1 MEYRIVLTRMEFH
14 ALHGCYELERKV
26 GNRFTVDLELTAE
39 LGHAAT
45 DDDVRKTVNYLTAY
59 EVVEMQMRITQHTIE
74 RVATNIIEAVYATFP
89 QVRHIRRCSQGV
101 PAATQSSH
109 YPGVHGRTGR
119 MSGTCGSTYVM
130 GHRRPSQPSSAA
142 PRRPSAA
149 ARPAGRLRIDGRA
162 RSLG

>member
-39 LGHAAT
+39 L
-45 DDDVRKTVNYLTAY
+45 DDVRKTVNYLTAY

-89 QVRHIRRCSQGV
+89 QVRHVKCTVSKL
-101 PAATQSSH
+101 
-109 YPGVHGRTGR
+109 
-119 MSGTCGSTYVM
+119 
-130 GHRRPSQPSSAA
+130 A
-142 PRRPSAA
+142 PP
-149 ARPAGRLRIDGRA
+149 
-162 RSLG
+162 LGGKLEKVSVVLEK